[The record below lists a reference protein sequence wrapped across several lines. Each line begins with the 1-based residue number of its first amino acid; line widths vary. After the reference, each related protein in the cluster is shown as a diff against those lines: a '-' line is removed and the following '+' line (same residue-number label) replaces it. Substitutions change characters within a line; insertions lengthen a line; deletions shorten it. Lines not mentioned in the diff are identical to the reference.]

1 MCRDIEQNLTSDGIE
16 TKSLQ
21 PFVEIIKVIGK
32 LFNFL
37 IINRI

>member
-16 TKSLQ
+16 KNQSQ
-21 PFVEIIKVIGK
+21 HFVKIIKVIGK